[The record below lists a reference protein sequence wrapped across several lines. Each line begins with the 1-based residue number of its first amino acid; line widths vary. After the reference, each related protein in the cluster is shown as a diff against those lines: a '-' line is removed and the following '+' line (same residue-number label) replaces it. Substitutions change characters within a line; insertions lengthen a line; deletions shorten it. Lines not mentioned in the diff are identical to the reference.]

1 MRKNLSKAISLYRS
15 TVGNHATKLAAVTA
29 ACGLAMSNALAALPA
44 AATTAINDAGTDLLS
59 AVGLVITSMV
69 AVWGLRKLGQ
79 KMGWM

>member
-1 MRKNLSKAISLYRS
+1 MNKIQKFAR
-15 TVGNHATKLAAVTA
+15 LAAVSAAATA
-29 ACGLAMSNALAALPA
+29 GAAHAALPA
-44 AATTAINDAGTDLLS
+44 AATTAITDAGTDLLS